1 MISII
6 IPVLN
11 EQQGIVQQLQAL
23 QVFRQQGH
31 EIIMVDG
38 GSTDDTV
45 ALSLPL
51 VDKVLYSQPGRAY
64 QMNLGAAQASGD
76 LLLFQHCD
84 SQLPDEALAL
94 LEALPDSQHWGRFD
108 VRLTGRHPMFKV
120 IAFMMNW
127 RSRLTGIATGDQS
140 IFVSRS
146 LFEQFGGFPEQP
158 LMEDI
163 ELSSRLCQLKK
174 PVCFKQAL
182 TTSSR
187 RWQQRGIW
195 KTILLMWRLRLAYFC
210 GVSAEKL
217 VQQYY
222 PNYVIHEKTQP
233 DPIRQGTHSGKSK
246 NPLDEPI

>member
-11 EQQGIVQQLQAL
+11 EQRSIVQQLQAL

-31 EIIMVDG
+31 EIIVVDG
-38 GSTDDTV
+38 GSSDDTI
-45 ALSLPL
+45 ALSHPL
-51 VDKVLYSQPGRAY
+51 VDKVLYSRPGRAY
-64 QMNLGAAQASGD
+64 QMNLGAAQANGD

-84 SQLPDEALAL
+84 SLLPDNALTL
-94 LEALPDSQHWGRFD
+94 LEGVSSSEWGRFD

-146 LFEQFGGFPEQP
+146 LFEQVGGFPEQP

-163 ELSSRLCQLKK
+163 ELSTRLRQQQK

-187 RWQQRGIW
+187 RWQQKGIW

-210 GVSAEKL
+210 GVPAKKL

-233 DPIRQGTHSGKSK
+233 DSICQSARTGKSK

>member
-38 GSTDDTV
+38 GSTDDTIT
-45 ALSLPL
+45 LSQPL

-64 QMNLGAAQASGD
+64 QMNLGAAQASGE

-84 SQLPDEALAL
+84 SQLPDEALTL
-94 LEALPDSQHWGRFD
+94 LEALPAQQWGRFD

-140 IFVSRS
+140 IFVSRP
-146 LFEQFGGFPEQP
+146 LFEQLGGFPEQP
-158 LMEDI
+158 LMEDV
-163 ELSSRLCQLKK
+163 ELSSRLCQQQK

-187 RWQQRGIW
+187 RWQQKGVWR
-195 KTILLMWRLRLAYFC
+195 TILLMWRLRLAYFC

-222 PNYVIHEKTQP
+222 PDYVLDEKTQP
-233 DPIRQGTHSGKSK
+233 DSIRQSTGTRKSK
-246 NPLDEPI
+246 DPLDEPI